1 MSAVVAGAAVVAA
14 VAVGAAATAVVAD
27 DEVAGFAADV
37 RARGLGR
44 CVDC

>member
-1 MSAVVAGAAVVAA
+1 MSAVVAGAAVV
-14 VAVGAAATAVVAD
+14 AAATAVVAD